1 MVAEVIGE
9 LSARRYGNDY
19 RRAESSP
26 RINIYFSK
34 NSQQINPFVQN
45 PTFSL
50 QSSRFPWMSGR
61 ICALIHMR
69 PLQSSAVCVA
79 EAFNESLTGSGR
91 PEGQDSF
98 IHRCPLI
105 ADFPKNSMAIRD
117 KIGSITEPWRARQHF
132 TNRKNPIRHFA
143 CYLNDNPATE
153 KILFFHGDGGNGKTL
168 LLRFLKE
175 KCCKRLNAED
185 WEYVK
190 SLEGDNFIE
199 NFAGAIDCAEV
210 PSTLIDFGMEPRGA
224 YRPKEAF
231 SALMRMRRDLSA
243 SGLRFPLYD
252 FACTLY
258 LHKTGQLTPD
268 RQKDLFPS
276 EEMDLVNETIDIIK
290 EVPGVGLAKGALGL
304 FNKRMREKFTL
315 YMSAR
320 KIDEEDV
327 LELKSMDPDS
337 ELYGL
342 FPYLFAKDLNASMTL
357 QEAPQ
362 RVVLF
367 FDTHEAFWE
376 VYGRKFSDEKYFLG
390 DEWLRRLLSTLER
403 GRGIIAVVAGREEPR
418 WAEATRANIPAQHI
432 DTHLVGG
439 LSFADSALYL
449 EKVEILDRKMQE
461 SLLAYAQ
468 IKPDEV
474 HPLYLGLCADIV
486 LAAKRSGRE
495 ITAEEFREIPDT
507 ALKGKE
513 LMSFLRKY
521 VDRPTE
527 YAISALSACRSFDRD
542 LYVSLIDGLK
552 PDFSREGFDYLTEFS
567 FVWDSEDR
575 GEGWYR
581 VHDLMR
587 RLAYEQKDPTT
598 VEAHQFLTQY
608 YHSRGEQ
615 GDITAIAERVY
626 HANRLDSEVGVNQ
639 WLTEM
644 DLALISS
651 KYEVC
656 RALLGIRNEL
666 FLPDNFSRGR
676 VSMQEGEYYA
686 TLSIHQNALIEYQ
699 EAIEAFDEAL
709 RIGPDD
715 VAAHNNRGV
724 ALQRLG
730 ELQAKLWQHD
740 EASKSYARAIRA
752 FDEALRIAPDHV
764 AYHNNKGNALVNLGK
779 LQAGLSR
786 HDEAS
791 KSHAKAIEAYN
802 EALRLAPDNAPAHN
816 NKGSTLQSLGE
827 LQAELS
833 RHDEASKSYA
843 RAIEAFDEALRIAP
857 DDAVVHNNRGNALRT
872 LGDLQARLSR
882 HDEASKSHAQAIE
895 AYDEAL
901 RLAPDHVAA
910 NINKGSAL
918 RTLGDLQAGLL
929 KHDEAWESYDQAIKA
944 FDEALRV
951 APDYV
956 LAHNNKGSALQ
967 SVGKLQAGLYK
978 QDEASK
984 SYARAIEAYNEA
996 LRLAPDYAPAHNN
1009 KGNALRKLG
1018 DLHAGLSK
1026 QDEASKSYARAIEAF
1041 DEALHI
1047 APEVVQFH
1055 NNKGNALASLGK
1067 LQAGLSSH
1075 DEASKSYAQAIA
1087 TYDEALRLAPDYAPA
1102 HNNKGNTLR
1111 NLGELKAGLSRHDEA
1126 SKSYA
1131 QAIEAF
1137 DEALRIA
1144 PYYVAAHN
1152 NKGIAMVRLWDL
1164 LAGLSRYDEALQ
1176 YIQLAVA
1183 VYSRSLEIAPA
1194 QENIRKLRDSIQQIL
1209 DKKRIS

>member
-1 MVAEVIGE
+1 
-9 LSARRYGNDY
+9 
-19 RRAESSP
+19 
-26 RINIYFSK
+26 
-34 NSQQINPFVQN
+34 
-45 PTFSL
+45 
-50 QSSRFPWMSGR
+50 
-61 ICALIHMR
+61 
-69 PLQSSAVCVA
+69 
-79 EAFNESLTGSGR
+79 
-91 PEGQDSF
+91 
-98 IHRCPLI
+98 
-105 ADFPKNSMAIRD
+105 
-117 KIGSITEPWRARQHF
+117 
-132 TNRKNPIRHFA
+132 
-143 CYLNDNPATE
+143 
-153 KILFFHGDGGNGKTL
+153 
-168 LLRFLKE
+168 
-175 KCCKRLNAED
+175 
-185 WEYVK
+185 
-190 SLEGDNFIE
+190 
-199 NFAGAIDCAEV
+199 
-210 PSTLIDFGMEPRGA
+210 MEPRGA

-715 VAAHNNRGV
+715 VAYHNNRG
-724 ALQRLG
+724 
-730 ELQAKLWQHD
+730 D
-740 EASKSYARAIRA
+740 
-752 FDEALRIAPDHV
+752 
-764 AYHNNKGNALVNLGK
+764 ALVNLGK

-816 NKGSTLQSLGE
+816 NKGSALQSLGD

-843 RAIEAFDEALRIAP
+843 RAIEAYDEALRIAP
-857 DDAVVHNNRGNALRT
+857 DDAAAHNNKGNALR
-872 LGDLQARLSR
+872 
-882 HDEASKSHAQAIE
+882 
-895 AYDEAL
+895 
-901 RLAPDHVAA
+901 
-910 NINKGSAL
+910 N
-918 RTLGDLQAGLL
+918 LGDLQAGLL

-1026 QDEASKSYARAIEAF
+1026 
-1041 DEALHI
+1041 
-1047 APEVVQFH
+1047 
-1055 NNKGNALASLGK
+1055 
-1067 LQAGLSSH
+1067 
-1075 DEASKSYAQAIA
+1075 
-1087 TYDEALRLAPDYAPA
+1087 
-1102 HNNKGNTLR
+1102 
-1111 NLGELKAGLSRHDEA
+1111 HDEA

-1183 VYSRSLEIAPA
+1183 VYSSSFEIAPA
-1194 QENIRKLRDSIQQIL
+1194 QEDIRKLSAPLSHVLR
-1209 DKKRIS
+1209 K